1 MIRVLWT
8 LPLTRLVGVVAN
20 KLRYKCCLSCGVLIC
35 GQGNNVLTYG
45 NVPLNGSPGIPECIR
60 IEP

>member
-20 KLRYKCCLSCGVLIC
+20 IRKCTPKWLPRHTKMYPYMGTKGSVCCVLIISL
-35 GQGNNVLTYG
+35 NVIIVTFNTL
-45 NVPLNGSPGIPECIR
+45 
-60 IEP
+60 